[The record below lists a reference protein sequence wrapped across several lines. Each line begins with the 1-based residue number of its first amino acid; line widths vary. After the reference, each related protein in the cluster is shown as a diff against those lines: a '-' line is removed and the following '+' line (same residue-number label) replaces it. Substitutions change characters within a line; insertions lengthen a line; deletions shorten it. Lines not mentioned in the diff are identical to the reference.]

1 MSRVA
6 GGHIKIPVAIERQSL
21 RASKPAVKNC
31 YLAAL
36 TYAIDAVETGSGRPG
51 HVQIV
56 AGMKC
61 QVIDDDGGFQGGKN
75 KQIAA
80 GADFKNRA
88 AAIAY
93 IKIFVLVEG
102 DSGGYAHAFDPLLA
116 AAIGG
121 NAMNGAVV
129 AGGYEQ
135 ISGFVDGQARGI
147 N

>member
-6 GGHIKIPVAIERQSL
+6 GGHIKIPVAINPHSL

-61 QVIDDDGGFQGGKN
+61 QVIGGEGRVQGGKN
-75 KQIAA
+75 TNLAA
-80 GADFKNRA
+80 GPDFKNRA

-102 DSGGYAHAFDPLLA
+102 DSGECAAKLDPLLA
-116 AAIGG
+116 AAL
-121 NAMNGAVV
+121 
-129 AGGYEQ
+129 
-135 ISGFVDGQARGI
+135 
-147 N
+147 